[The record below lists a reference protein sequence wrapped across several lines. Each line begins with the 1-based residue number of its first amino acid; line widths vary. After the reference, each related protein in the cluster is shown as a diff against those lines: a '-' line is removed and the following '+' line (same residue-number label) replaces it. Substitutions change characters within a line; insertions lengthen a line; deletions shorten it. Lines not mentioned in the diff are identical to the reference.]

1 MIPPRSGIRGFL
13 FAASL
18 RAAFLG
24 ALILIAAGASALPAA
39 AQDGGSYTVRDVEI
53 EGNRRIDTG
62 AVRSQIESL
71 SGRVSEQ
78 QLSDDVKTL
87 YNSGYFDQ
95 VLVSILPHGDGTVTV
110 KFTVTEKPIA
120 RKILIK
126 GNDDVSEDDLSD
138 VLKLEGRRF
147 VDRSKIQA
155 LMRKAQRYYQAQGYY
170 DATLDYSSA
179 PAGDNEVDI
188 TFHVKEGKR
197 YYVREVVLQGVKNLD
212 ESEMRAPL
220 QTQEYKWWSSWL
232 FGTGKVSEEMTEA
245 DKQILKQ
252 YLLDHGYI
260 ESNVGEASIEKRE
273 DGLYVVFDISE
284 GQEFKIG
291 KITASGDLVEGSQ
304 EKTVDELK
312 SEPGDVFS
320 ASKVRADIFTIT
332 DRFGDEGYA
341 FANVVPNTSLN
352 RDQGTVD
359 LDFSSTKGKP
369 VKIGKITITGNEKT
383 YDNVIRREMRIQ
395 EQHRYSGT
403 KVRKSQT
410 MLERL
415 GIFDEV
421 SVNNKPTSD
430 PAVIDLDVNVKEGST
445 GSFTAGAGYSTANGT
460 VFNTKLSENNLL
472 GTGNKLNL
480 NLDFGSQISNQVLS
494 FDNPRVN
501 DSHFS
506 FGADIL
512 RTTRQ
517 YQDFNRELEG
527 GSASLGYPAE
537 LVFGEWA
544 QDIAMTAKY
553 EILSTDIRDVANDSA
568 QLVKDSRGR
577 SSASAVT
584 PGLSRSTLNN
594 PGNPT
599 SGSRQNINV
608 ELAGL
613 GGDQQFYLFEARNA
627 WYYPLIKGEFGELT
641 LSDRTAFGYG
651 ESLNDDPFPLYRRF
665 FPGGINSVR
674 GYQNRTLGP
683 TDINGQEYG
692 GSKQLVNNVELIFP
706 LVTSAGLR
714 GVVFYDVGQAY
725 DDNQAIA
732 ISGLRQGVGYGIRW
746 NSPMG
751 PIRFEIGY
759 PLHRQEGEAS
769 QQTMFS
775 FGAPM

>member
-1 MIPPRSGIRGFL
+1 
-13 FAASL
+13 
-18 RAAFLG
+18 
-24 ALILIAAGASALPAA
+24 
-39 AQDGGSYTVRDVEI
+39 VRDVEI
-53 EGNRRIDTG
+53 DGNRRIDTG
-62 AVRSQIESL
+62 AVRSQIENL
-71 SGRVSEQ
+71 SGRVSEA
-78 QLSDDVKTL
+78 QLSEDVKTL

-95 VLVSILPHGDGTVTV
+95 VLLSILPHGDGTVTV

-126 GNDDVSEDDLSD
+126 GNDEVSEDDLAD

-147 VDRSKIQA
+147 VDRSKIQT

-170 DATLDYSSA
+170 DATLDYSST
-179 PAGDNEVDI
+179 PVGENEVDV
-188 TFHVKEGKR
+188 TFHVNEGKR
-197 YYVREVVLQGVKNLD
+197 YYVREVVLQGVHDLD
-212 ESEMRAPL
+212 EDEMRAPL
-220 QTQEYKWWSSWL
+220 QTQRYKWWSSWL

-260 ESNVGEASIEKRE
+260 ESNVGDASIEKRE
-273 DGLYVVFDISE
+273 DGLYVVFDVAE

-291 KITASGDLVEGSQ
+291 KITASGDLVDGSK
-304 EKTVDELK
+304 EKTVEDLK
-312 SEPGDVFS
+312 SEGGEVFS
-320 ASKVRADIFTIT
+320 ASNVRADIFTIT

-352 RDQGTVD
+352 RDNGTVD

-383 YDNVIRREMRIQ
+383 YDNVGRRERRIQ

-421 SVNNKPTSD
+421 TVNNKPTAD

-445 GSFTAGAGYSTANGT
+445 GSFTAGAGYSTANGA
-460 VFNTKLSENNLL
+460 VFNTKLSENNLF

-494 FDNPRVN
+494 FDNPRLN

-506 FGADIL
+506 FGADVL

-517 YQDFNRELEG
+517 YQDFNRELAG
-527 GSASLGYPAE
+527 GSTSLGYPAE

-553 EILSTDIRDVANDSA
+553 EILATDIRDVADDSA
-568 QLVKDSRGR
+568 QLVKDSVGR

-584 PGLSRSTLNN
+584 PGLSRSTLDN

-599 SGSRQNINV
+599 KGSRQNLTV
-608 ELAGL
+608 EFAGL

-627 WYYPLIKGEFGELT
+627 WYYPLLKGEFGEFT
-641 LSDRTAFGYG
+641 LADRTSFGYG
-651 ESLNDDPFPLYRRF
+651 QSLNDDPFPLYRRF

-683 TDINGQEYG
+683 ADINGQEYG
-692 GSKQLVNNVELIFP
+692 GSKQFINNVELIFP

-725 DDNQAIA
+725 DDNEAFEV
-732 ISGLRQGVGYGIRW
+732 SGLRQGVGYGIRW

-759 PLHRQEGEAS
+759 PIARQEGEAA

-775 FGAPM
+775 FGGPM

>member
-1 MIPPRSGIRGFL
+1 MRL
-13 FAASL
+13 FANM
-18 RAAFLG
+18 LG
-24 ALILIAAGASALPAA
+24 LLVPLAISAAGILPLPAH
-39 AQDGGSYTVRDVEI
+39 AQEARSFVVRDVEI
-53 EGNRRIDTG
+53 DGNRRIDTG
-62 AVRSQIESL
+62 AVRSQIENL
-71 SGRVSEQ
+71 SGRVSEA
-78 QLSDDVKTL
+78 QLSEDVKTL

-95 VLVSILPHGDGTVTV
+95 VLLSILPHGDGTVTV

-126 GNDDVSEDDLSD
+126 GNDEVSEDDLAD

-147 VDRSKIQA
+147 VDRSKIQT

-170 DATLDYSSA
+170 DATLDYSST
-179 PAGDNEVDI
+179 PVGENEVDV
-188 TFHVKEGKR
+188 TFHVNEGKR
-197 YYVREVVLQGVKNLD
+197 YYVREVVLQGVHDLD
-212 ESEMRAPL
+212 EDEMRAPL
-220 QTQEYKWWSSWL
+220 QTQRYKWWSSWL

-260 ESNVGEASIEKRE
+260 ESNVGDASIEKRE
-273 DGLYVVFDISE
+273 DGLYVVFDVAE

-291 KITASGDLVEGSQ
+291 KITASGDLVDGSK
-304 EKTVDELK
+304 EKTVEDLK
-312 SEPGDVFS
+312 SEGGEVFS
-320 ASKVRADIFTIT
+320 ASNVRADIFTIT

-352 RDQGTVD
+352 RDNGTVD

-383 YDNVIRREMRIQ
+383 YDNVVRREMRIQ

-421 SVNNKPTSD
+421 TVNNKPTAD

-445 GSFTAGAGYSTANGT
+445 GSFTAGAGYSTANGA
-460 VFNTKLSENNLL
+460 VFNTKLSENNLF

-494 FDNPRVN
+494 FDNPRLN

-506 FGADIL
+506 FGADVL

-517 YQDFNRELEG
+517 YQDFNRELAG
-527 GSASLGYPAE
+527 GSTSLGYPAE

-553 EILSTDIRDVANDSA
+553 EILATDIRDVADDSA
-568 QLVKDSRGR
+568 QLVKDSVGR

-584 PGLSRSTLNN
+584 PGLSRSTLDN

-599 SGSRQNINV
+599 KGSRQNLTV
-608 ELAGL
+608 EFAGL

-627 WYYPLIKGEFGELT
+627 WYYPLLKGEFGEFT
-641 LSDRTAFGYG
+641 LADRTSFGYG
-651 ESLNDDPFPLYRRF
+651 QSLNDDPFPLYRRF

-683 TDINGQEYG
+683 ADINGQEYG
-692 GSKQLVNNVELIFP
+692 GSKQFINNVELIFP

-725 DDNQAIA
+725 DDNEAFEV
-732 ISGLRQGVGYGIRW
+732 SGLRQGVGYGIRW

-759 PLHRQEGEAS
+759 PIARQEGEAA

-775 FGAPM
+775 FGGPM

>member
-1 MIPPRSGIRGFL
+1 MRL
-13 FAASL
+13 FANM
-18 RAAFLG
+18 LG
-24 ALILIAAGASALPAA
+24 LLVPLAISAGGILPLPAH
-39 AQDGGSYTVRDVEI
+39 AQEARSFVVRDVEI
-53 EGNRRIDTG
+53 DGNRRIDTG
-62 AVRSQIESL
+62 AVRSQIENL
-71 SGRVSEQ
+71 SGRVSEA
-78 QLSDDVKTL
+78 QLSEDVKTL

-95 VLVSILPHGDGTVTV
+95 VLLSILPHGDGTVTV

-126 GNDDVSEDDLSD
+126 GNDEVSEDDLAD

-147 VDRSKIQA
+147 VDRSKIQT

-170 DATLDYSSA
+170 DATLDYSST
-179 PAGDNEVDI
+179 PVGENEVDV
-188 TFHVKEGKR
+188 TFHVNEGKR
-197 YYVREVVLQGVKNLD
+197 YYVREVVLQGVHDLD
-212 ESEMRAPL
+212 EDEMRAPL
-220 QTQEYKWWSSWL
+220 QTQRYKWWSSWL

-260 ESNVGEASIEKRE
+260 ESNVGDASIEKRE
-273 DGLYVVFDISE
+273 DGLYVVFDVAE

-291 KITASGDLVEGSQ
+291 KITASGDLVDGSK
-304 EKTVDELK
+304 EKTVEDLK
-312 SEPGDVFS
+312 SEGGEVFS
-320 ASKVRADIFTIT
+320 ASNVRADIFTIT

-352 RDQGTVD
+352 RDNGTVD

-383 YDNVIRREMRIQ
+383 YDNVVRREMRIQ

-421 SVNNKPTSD
+421 TVNNKPTAD

-445 GSFTAGAGYSTANGT
+445 GSFTAGAGYSTANGA
-460 VFNTKLSENNLL
+460 VFNTKLSENNLF

-494 FDNPRVN
+494 FDNPRLN

-506 FGADIL
+506 FGADVL

-517 YQDFNRELEG
+517 YQDFNRELAG
-527 GSASLGYPAE
+527 GSTSLGYPAE

-553 EILSTDIRDVANDSA
+553 EILATDIRDVADDSA
-568 QLVKDSRGR
+568 QLVKDSVGR

-584 PGLSRSTLNN
+584 PGLSRSTLDN

-599 SGSRQNINV
+599 KGSRQNLTV
-608 ELAGL
+608 EFAGL

-627 WYYPLIKGEFGELT
+627 WYYPLLKGEFGEFT
-641 LSDRTAFGYG
+641 LADRTSFGYG
-651 ESLNDDPFPLYRRF
+651 QSLNDDPFPLYRRF

-683 TDINGQEYG
+683 ADINGQEYG
-692 GSKQLVNNVELIFP
+692 GSKQFINNVELIFP

-725 DDNQAIA
+725 DDNEAFEV
-732 ISGLRQGVGYGIRW
+732 SGLRQGVGYGIRW

-759 PLHRQEGEAS
+759 PIARQEGEAA

-775 FGAPM
+775 FGGPM